1 MKKLI
6 SIILIVAVL
15 AALCLPVSAAQTSA
29 SEAIDT
35 LERLGLV
42 KGTGNGFAPERGATR
57 AEALTMLL
65 RLLGQEAEA
74 KAETAPCP
82 FYDGGWAAPYLTYAW
97 KHGLAQG
104 RSSTYFGSN
113 DPVSVRDYLTMVLRA
128 LGYSDAAGDFSWSRS
143 IAFSDGVGLTH
154 GEYPADGSLL
164 REDLAL
170 ISYTALTLPVK
181 GTGQKLIERLYLS
194 VAVSADALKQTRL
207 AWALDAGQ
215 REYTPA
221 EIHALGASAVVYVE
235 LYETEEELEKDK
247 PSAHGSGFF
256 VTGDGVALL
265 SYHEL
270 DGCTH
275 VRVTTLDGKRYDVT
289 GVLAYDPLWDMAAV
303 RVSRQATD
311 GSSVRFFPHLDL
323 GDSDAVY
330 PGARIYA
337 LGNPLGLVDSIS
349 EGIISNRARDVNDP
363 AYPCLEFTAPIAPGS
378 SGGPLLN
385 SHGRVVGIIQAM
397 FVNGQVLNLATPV
410 NCVPGESLS
419 GEGTPLTAVKE
430 AEDAKKAAAEI
441 SATKTQLHLE
451 CGQSVELM
459 ISHTWP
465 GTANLQYKI
474 LQSGVV
480 DCDWGHFV
488 SKHSVPLTVTAVGT
502 GEADIEIRFTSEHE
516 SEALLTIHVTVSEQ
530 IGQSPQK

>member
-6 SIILIVAVL
+6 SVILIFAAL
-15 AALCLPVSAAQTSA
+15 AALCLPVSAARVSP

-35 LERLGLV
+35 LECLGLA

-65 RLLGQEAEA
+65 RLLGREDEAR
-74 KAETAPCP
+74 AETGPCP
-82 FYDGGWAAPYLTYAW
+82 FVDGGWAAPYLTYAR

-113 DPVSVRDYLTMVLRA
+113 EPVSVRDYLTMVLRA

-143 IAFSDGVGLTH
+143 IAFSDAVGLTH

-170 ISYTALTLPVK
+170 ISYTALTLPVQ

-194 VAVSADALKQTRL
+194 GAVSAAALKQTRL
-207 AWALDAGQ
+207 AWALDALQ
-215 REYTPA
+215 PEYTPA
-221 EIHALGASAVVYVE
+221 EIHGLSASAVLYVE
-235 LYETEEELEKDK
+235 VYKTAEELEKDK
-247 PSAHGSGFF
+247 PSARGSGFF

-265 SYHEL
+265 SWHEL
-270 DGCTH
+270 DGFAYA
-275 VRVTTLDGKRYDVT
+275 RVTTLDGKRYDVT

-330 PGARIYA
+330 PGARVYA
-337 LGNPLGLVDSIS
+337 VGNPLGMVDSIS
-349 EGIISNRARDVNDP
+349 EGIISNRARQVDDP
-363 AYPCLEFTAPIAPGS
+363 DYPCLEFTAPIAQGS

-385 SHGRVVGIIQAM
+385 SHGRVVGIVHGM
-397 FVNGQVLNLATPV
+397 FVNGQVQNLATPV

-441 SATKTQLHLE
+441 SSTETQLHLE

-465 GTANLQYKI
+465 GTANLQYK
-474 LQSGVV
+474 LGKSSVV
-480 DCDWGHFV
+480 DCEWGRFV
-488 SKHSVPLTVTAVGT
+488 SKHSVPLTVTAT
-502 GEADIEIRFTSEHE
+502 AAGEADIEIRFTSDHE
-516 SEALLTIHVTVSEQ
+516 SEALLTIHVTVT
-530 IGQSPQK
+530 